1 MVVERGVSPK
11 RRCHIPGSWILSTLE
26 RAHHL
31 KLTTVVLR
39 IIFLLVHASTKT
51 LVRHVLV
58 DILLAHVGL
67 DIALAK
73 RLEIEGE
80 VAVAEELSISIPR
93 IHGDSVRS
101 PFFGGSAEV
110 VLQTP
115 RGVRLPSAL
124 TVNHREVWKLPHIL
138 LEK

>member
-1 MVVERGVSPK
+1 M
-11 RRCHIPGSWILSTLE
+11 
-26 RAHHL
+26 
-31 KLTTVVLR
+31 
-39 IIFLLVHASTKT
+39 
-51 LVRHVLV
+51 
-58 DILLAHVGL
+58 ILLALVGL
-67 DIALAK
+67 DIAFAK
-73 RLEIEGE
+73 RLDEGE

-124 TVNHREVWKLPHIL
+124 TVNHREVGPSNTRPSPDSLPSIL
-138 LEK
+138 ERPMQKVTYAGGPQSSRPPVHTGGPQTTVAPKRPPLQRRPPHGKGST